1 MKKKIGHLTQNK
13 FSDLDGLIYQV
24 KVGLPGEWSIIS
36 WRLSSRPGLEPPELE
51 LEPATFRQALGL
63 AFALRSAN
71 FMVGPP
77 TVTPKLLTFF
87 VKGLW
92 LLIRTENM
100 LDQVVVSILVRTC
113 LVSVQKRNH
122 HFDFTNF
129 FACQHLFLIF
139 TKLARY
145 LWLIFFV
152 KTGCVKTVKWHH
164 WNSTKHTEH
173 AVVGKVLS
181 YFILS
186 LFNEKSDVCFWLR
199 GRETTRWWWSG
210 LSQLRGR
217 EKKGARARFS
227 FESRADWERCTLG
240 DMTHCW
246 PSRENG
252 QKLCL
257 LHWYLSLVLIHI
269 L

>member
-1 MKKKIGHLTQNK
+1 MIFSPVYFFCGHTLALWLDTRSNNLLYKWAKNWPFYARTSSLTQTVQY
-13 FSDLDGLIYQV
+13 YQV

-51 LEPATFRQALGL
+51 LEPATFRQALGF

-113 LVSVQKRNH
+113 LFLSKKGITTLISRIFLHVS
-122 HFDFTNF
+122 T
-129 FACQHLFLIF
+129 FLIF
-139 TKLARY
+139 TKLARI

-152 KTGCVKTVKWHH
+152 KNRMCKNCK
-164 WNSTKHTEH
+164 
-173 AVVGKVLS
+173 
-181 YFILS
+181 
-186 LFNEKSDVCFWLR
+186 
-199 GRETTRWWWSG
+199 
-210 LSQLRGR
+210 
-217 EKKGARARFS
+217 
-227 FESRADWERCTLG
+227 
-240 DMTHCW
+240 MT
-246 PSRENG
+246 PL
-252 QKLCL
+252 KLAL
-257 LHWYLSLVLIHI
+257 NTPNTMSLVKF
-269 L
+269 

>member
-1 MKKKIGHLTQNK
+1 MLNSAQQLCQITGYPNISSLTWYKKYKQIALQMKKKLAILCRNK
-13 FSDLDGLIYQV
+13 FFDPDGSIYQV

-113 LVSVQKRNH
+113 LFLSKKGITT
-122 HFDFTNF
+122 FDFTNF
-129 FACQHLFLIF
+129 LACQPPFLFF
-139 TKLARY
+139 TKLARI
-145 LWLIFFV
+145 LWLIFFRQNRMC
-152 KTGCVKTVKWHH
+152 KNCK
-164 WNSTKHTEH
+164 
-173 AVVGKVLS
+173 
-181 YFILS
+181 
-186 LFNEKSDVCFWLR
+186 
-199 GRETTRWWWSG
+199 
-210 LSQLRGR
+210 
-217 EKKGARARFS
+217 
-227 FESRADWERCTLG
+227 
-240 DMTHCW
+240 MT
-246 PSRENG
+246 PL
-252 QKLCL
+252 K
-257 LHWYLSLVLIHI
+257 
-269 L
+269 